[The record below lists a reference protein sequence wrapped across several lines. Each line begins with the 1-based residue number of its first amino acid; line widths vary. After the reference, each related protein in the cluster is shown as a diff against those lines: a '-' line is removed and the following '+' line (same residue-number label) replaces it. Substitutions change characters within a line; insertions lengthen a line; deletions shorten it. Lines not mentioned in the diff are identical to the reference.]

1 MILVSIFLDK
11 EFVDSNVLIYILIRK
26 MKIYCYLVF
35 LSLKYCKLNIALTVQ
50 NYNFF
55 LKKTKISKRKLNI
68 LTNILHIIY
77 YSRCRNM
84 CRYLFFPL
92 FF

>member
-11 EFVDSNVLIYILIRK
+11 ELVDSNVFIYILIRK

-77 YSRCRNM
+77 
-84 CRYLFFPL
+84 
-92 FF
+92 

>member
-11 EFVDSNVLIYILIRK
+11 EFVNSNVLIYILIRK

-50 NYNFF
+50 NYIFF

-77 YSRCRNM
+77 
-84 CRYLFFPL
+84 
-92 FF
+92 

>member
-11 EFVDSNVLIYILIRK
+11 EFVDSNVFIYILIRK

-35 LSLKYCKLNIALTVQ
+35 LPLKYCKLNIALTVQ

-55 LKKTKISKRKLNI
+55 LKKTKIFKRKLNI
-68 LTNILHIIY
+68 RTNILHIIY
-77 YSRCRNM
+77 
-84 CRYLFFPL
+84 
-92 FF
+92 

>member
-11 EFVDSNVLIYILIRK
+11 EFVDSNVFIYILIRK

-77 YSRCRNM
+77 
-84 CRYLFFPL
+84 
-92 FF
+92 